1 MRLARKEVF
10 APIDPTNQATESM
23 CVKLCQ
29 VWAKGMREGMHSTPQ
44 KEHLSS
50 EDGKYSTGKITQRMR
65 EDLAASDP
73 VNDMCERAFAMFTHT
88 LLRNG
93 NIGHSSASAMAS
105 GKMNG
110 NIVATTVVTAG
121 KKTGSHSKGISPA
134 KEALLD
140 TLPEK
145 EAMALFEYAR
155 TGVKAFKAIDDR
167 EVQSQLADNLKSF
180 KERAMSKLNLTA
192 DKFARA
198 LEFHRLPRI
207 RTVRELRD
215 ALKKEGSEKQ
225 KLDLLKQQ
233 LNIVVHGYGWDEF
246 KTAWSCA
253 KDKYVGSL
261 KDLQTKTEAMI
272 EKSGEKDAP
281 AEPPVPLA
289 TKTMPSLGT
298 LTLQS
303 IELLNRKR
311 ASAGELRV
319 RAQAM
324 EAERAAA
331 AASKLASLRDKHAYA
346 QPDEAP
352 AIKVGMHLEIYTMV
366 EDEDADGNSIEY
378 KQWLAVEVVS
388 SAALSNAKSKG
399 PKGAMRAPD
408 WFLVKYECDGMEEW
422 LRLKEF
428 NCNSKGSWRLDL
440 DYLGAEGASSSAESS
455 GAQEEPENSE
465 AESSESDSEAES
477 SESDPEAEPSEEEDD
492 E

>member
-1 MRLARKEVF
+1 MKEVF

-50 EDGKYSTGKITQRMR
+50 ENGMYSAGNITQLMR
-65 EDLAASDP
+65 ADLAASDTA
-73 VNDMCERAFAMFTHT
+73 NNMCERAFGMFTHN
-88 LLRNG
+88 LGRNG

-110 NIVATTVVTAG
+110 HVVANTVVTAG
-121 KKTGSHSKGISPA
+121 KTTGSHCKGMTPV

-145 EAMALFEYAR
+145 EAIALFEYAR
-155 TGVKAFKAIDDR
+155 TGVKAFKVMDDR
-167 EVQSQLADNLKSF
+167 EVQSQLAENLKSF
-180 KERAMSKLNLTA
+180 KARAESKLNLTA
-192 DKFARA
+192 DKFARS
-198 LEFHRLPRI
+198 LKFHALPRI
-207 RTVRELRD
+207 RTVPELHA
-215 ALKKEGSEKQ
+215 ALKKEGSEKK

-233 LNIVVHGYGWDEF
+233 LNIVVHGFGWDEF

-253 KDKYVGSL
+253 KDKNVGSL
-261 KDLQTKTEAMI
+261 KDLQAKTETMI
-272 EKSGEKDAP
+272 EKSGKKDAP
-281 AEPPVPLA
+281 DEPPVPLA

-303 IELLNRKR
+303 IELLKRKR

-319 RAQAM
+319 RAKAV

-331 AASKLASLRDKHAYA
+331 AASKLASLQDEHAFA

-352 AIKVGMHLEIYTMV
+352 AIEIGMHLEINTMV
-366 EDEDADGNSIEY
+366 EDEDEHGHPVEY
-378 KQWLAVEVVS
+378 KQWLAIEVVS
-388 SAALSNAKSKG
+388 SAALANAKSKA
-399 PKGAMRAPD
+399 PKGTRRAPD

-440 DYLGAEGASSSAESS
+440 DYLGAEGASSSAEC
-455 GAQEEPENSE
+455 AREEEPEDSE
-465 AESSESDSEAES
+465 TDSSESDSEAES
-477 SESDPEAEPSEEEDD
+477 SESDSEAEPSEEEEDD